1 MSSCFAALAKKFLCS
16 QGETCGGPKQSRIH
30 PQMFLQ
36 RLSNPIIHYTPYT
49 PLEQQASRKEL
60 CTAQPATSHT
70 RWPLRNGSSI
80 QEMKMFTGAQR
91 ISAGLQ
97 VTPI

>member
-16 QGETCGGPKQSRIH
+16 QGGTCGGTKKSQIH
-30 PQMFLQ
+30 PQMFPQ
-36 RLSNPIIHYTPYT
+36 RLSNPIIHCTSYTPRE
-49 PLEQQASRKEL
+49 LLASRREL
-60 CTAQPATSHT
+60 STAQPATLPT
-70 RWPLRNGSSI
+70 QWPLRNGSSI

-97 VTPI
+97 VTRI